1 MAAPN
6 STIWGDAVGGYGRL
20 GIYRTYS
27 RTDTEDKLTVQ
38 IWFWSKYSVSDSSN
52 TLYHSN
58 LASSGSAT
66 TSYGSY
72 DINTTVASG
81 DGWSTSNQ
89 VLLDELETTHKR
101 GTAAQIRYLYAKLT
115 NVDRVGGTMYVSTTH
130 TVPALAKYT
139 VSYNANGGSGAPAS
153 QTKTHGVDLT
163 LSSAKPTKTGNDFT
177 GWATAANGSI
187 AYQPGAKYTANA
199 SVTLYAK
206 WSPHTF
212 TIKFDANG
220 GSGGAPTSLLQS
232 YGKSIDLL
240 TVTPPTR
247 ENYTFIG
254 WSRSSVATTA
264 EYPADDIVAFNANVT
279 LYAVWKLN
287 YIKPTIFNF
296 TVERCYASGD
306 TAEDGTYALVKF
318 DWKTTVAA
326 TEAIIRVAVGS
337 TFKVEQITLSGQ
349 QGSVS
354 HIFGVS
360 SGSVLSN
367 EASYHVEVI
376 VRDIYFVRDSYNEQN
391 VTTTLP
397 SSLFTIDFYSGGT
410 GAAFGKVA
418 EHADRVQ
425 FGWDGEFLKPVYG
438 KALGMDRVTKIPANS
453 DLNNYRDPGCF
464 AVYSDADAATI
475 LNSPVVEIINNTR
488 KGYAGRFEVWAST
501 GEGVRLQQWSYLRQR
516 YISRMA
522 NHPVWERVISRG
534 TDNNWSY
541 GAWYQSSLNS
551 DMSSRIYE
559 KAGITVGLSAN
570 VTNLVD
576 EDYAKVPFDKEIT
589 NTNSDK
595 LNLYINSGEWYV
607 LVGDG
612 VSRVKVSGQI
622 LYSCKSTGN
631 RHVRIQRVLASTG
644 GVSTVSWVCVNAA
657 TVGNVLCSLS
667 PMIIPVSKG
676 DKIQMVYYTIDGGAD
691 RDHIAAGS
699 SGNGYQSYLTIEEF

>member
-27 RTDTEDKLTVQ
+27 RTDTEDTLTVQ

-89 VLLDELETTHKR
+89 VLLDTFVTRHKR

-139 VSYNANGGSGAPAS
+139 VSYNANSGSGAPAS
-153 QTKTHGVDLT
+153 QTKIHGVDLT

-187 AYQPGAKYTANA
+187 VYQPGAKYTANA

-206 WSPHTF
+206 WSPHTY
-212 TIKFDANG
+212 TITYNANG
-220 GSGGAPTSLLQS
+220 GSGAPAAQIQS
-232 YGKSIDLL
+232 HNYLL
-240 TVTPPTR
+240 TLSSTKPTR
-247 ENYTFIG
+247 ENYTFKG

-264 EYPADDIVAFNANVT
+264 EYLAGDQICPNASIT
-279 LYAVWKLN
+279 LYAVWELN

-296 TVERCYASGD
+296 TVERCYASGN
-306 TAEDGTYALVKF
+306 TAEDGTNALVKF

-326 TEAIIRVAVGS
+326 TEAIIRVSVGS

-354 HIFGVS
+354 HIFGES

-376 VRDIYFVRDSYNEQN
+376 VYDSHNNQR

-397 SSLFTIDFYSGGT
+397 SSLFSIDFYRGGT

-418 EHADRVQ
+418 EYADRVQ

-453 DLNNYRDPGCF
+453 NLNNYLDPGCF
-464 AVYSDADAATI
+464 AVYSDADAGTI
-475 LNSPVVEIINNTR
+475 ANIPV
-488 KGYAGRFEVWAST
+488 KYAGRFEVWAAT

-522 NHPVWERVISRG
+522 DHPVWERVISRG
-534 TDNNWSY
+534 TDNIWSY
-541 GAWYQSSLNS
+541 GAWFRSSLALP
-551 DMSSRIYE
+551 MSSRIYE

-570 VTNLVD
+570 VTNLAD
-576 EDYAKVPFDKEIT
+576 GAYIKVPFDKEIT
-589 NTNSDK
+589 NANSDK
-595 LNLYINSGEWYV
+595 LNLYINSGDWYV

-622 LYSCKSTGN
+622 LFNCRSAGL
-631 RHVRIQRVLASTG
+631 RHAKISIKKASG
-644 GVSTVSWVCVNAA
+644 GTQYVSWACANISAEGNLICALTPVIA
-657 TVGNVLCSLS
+657 T
-667 PMIIPVSKG
+667 VSKG
-676 DKIQMVYYTIDGGAD
+676 DQIQMIYYTIDGGAD
-691 RDHIAAGS
+691 RDYIAAGGGS
-699 SGNGYQSYLTIEEF
+699 GYQSYLTIEEF

>member
-1 MAAPN
+1 MAAPS
-6 STIWGDAVGGYGRL
+6 STIWGSTVGGYGRI
-20 GIYRTYS
+20 GIYSTYS
-27 RTDTEDKLTVQ
+27 RTNTEDTLTVQ

-72 DINTTVASG
+72 DINTTEDTG
-81 DGWSTSNQ
+81 NGWSTSNQ
-89 VLLDELETTHKR
+89 VLLQSFTTTHKR
-101 GTAAQIRYLYAKLT
+101 TASAQIRYLYAKLT
-115 NVDRVGGTMYVSTTH
+115 NVDRVGGTMYASTTH

-139 VSYNANGGSGAPAS
+139 VSYNANSGSGAPAS
-153 QTKTHGVDLT
+153 QTKIHGVDLT

-199 SVTLYAK
+199 NVTLYAK

-306 TAEDGTYALVKF
+306 TAEDGTNALVKF

-326 TEAIIRVAVGS
+326 TEAIIKVSLARGGS
-337 TFKVEQITLSGQ
+337 THKVEQITLIGQ

-354 HIFGVS
+354 HIFGES
-360 SGSVLSN
+360 SESVLSN
-367 EASYHVEVI
+367 ETSYSVDVI
-376 VRDIYFVRDSYNEQN
+376 VRDIHNEQK

-397 SSLFTIDFYSGGT
+397 SSLFTIDFYRGGT

-418 EHADRVQ
+418 EYADRVQ

-438 KALGMDRVTKIPANS
+438 KALGMDRLPAIPQNADFNS
-453 DLNNYRDPGCF
+453 YMETGCY
-464 AVYSDADAATI
+464 AVQSNAIAETI
-475 LNSPVVEIINNTR
+475 TNIPVKR
-488 KGYAGRFEVWAST
+488 AGRLEVWSAT
-501 GEGVRLQQWSYLRQR
+501 GEGLRLQQWSYLRQR
-516 YISRMA
+516 FIPYNA
-522 NHPVWERVISRG
+522 ENAVWERDIARG
-534 TDNNWSY
+534 EDNVWHY
-541 GAWYQSSLNS
+541 YAWYRSSLAQS
-551 DMSSRIYE
+551 MSSRIYE

-576 EDYAKVPFDKEIT
+576 EDYTKVPFDKEIV
-589 NTNSDK
+589 NTNSGK
-595 LNLYINSGEWYV
+595 LNLYTNSGYHYV
-607 LVGDG
+607 LVGSG

-631 RHVRIQRVLASTG
+631 RHVKIQKVLASTNIE
-644 GVSTVSWVCVNAA
+644 SNVSWVCVNAA
-657 TVGNVLCSLS
+657 AVGNVLCSLS

>member
-6 STIWGDAVGGYGRL
+6 STIWGSTVGGYGRI

-27 RTDTEDKLTVQ
+27 RTDTEDTLTVE

-81 DGWSTSNQ
+81 VGWSTSNQ
-89 VLLDELETTHKR
+89 VLLGTFDTTHKR

-163 LSSAKPTKTGNDFT
+163 LSSAKPTQTGNDFT

-206 WSPHTF
+206 WSPHTY
-212 TIKFDANG
+212 TITYNANG
-220 GSGGAPTSLLQS
+220 GSGAPAAQLQS
-232 YGKSIDLL
+232 HNRLL
-240 TVTPPTR
+240 TLSSTVPTR
-247 ENYTFIG
+247 ENYTFKG

-264 EYPADDIVAFNANVT
+264 EYLAGDQICPNASIT
-279 LYAVWKLN
+279 LYAVWELN

-296 TVERCYASGD
+296 TVERCYASGE
-306 TAEDGTYALVKF
+306 TAEDGTNALVKF

-326 TEAIIRVAVGS
+326 TEAIIKVAVGS
-337 TFKVEQITLSGQ
+337 TFKVEQITLIGQ

-354 HIFGVS
+354 HIFGES

-376 VRDIYFVRDSYNEQN
+376 VRDNHNEQK

-397 SSLFTIDFYSGGT
+397 SSLFTIDFYRGGT

-418 EHADRVQ
+418 EYADRVQ

-438 KALGMDRVTKIPANS
+438 KALGLDRVTKIPANS
-453 DLNNYRDPGCF
+453 DLNNYLDPGCF
-464 AVYSDADAATI
+464 AVYSDADATTI
-475 LNSPVVEIINNTR
+475 LNSPVVEIINNTL
-488 KGYAGRFEVWAST
+488 KGYAGRFEVWAAT

-522 NHPVWERVISRG
+522 NHPVWERVITRG

-541 GAWYQSSLNS
+541 GAWYQSSLAQS
-551 DMSSRIYE
+551 MSSRIYE

-589 NTNSDK
+589 NANSDK
-595 LNLYINSGEWYV
+595 LNLYINSGDWYV

-631 RHVRIQRVLASTG
+631 RHVKIQRVLASG

-657 TVGNVLCSLS
+657 AVGNVLCSLS

>member
-1 MAAPN
+1 MAAPS
-6 STIWGDAVGGYGRL
+6 STIWGSTVGGYGRI
-20 GIYRTYS
+20 GIYKTYS
-27 RTDTEDKLTVQ
+27 RTNTEDTLTVQ

-58 LASSGSAT
+58 LDASGSAT

-89 VLLDELETTHKR
+89 VLLDEFETKHKR

-163 LSSAKPTKTGNDFT
+163 LSTARPSRTGHDFT

-199 SVTLYAK
+199 NVTLYAK

-279 LYAVWKLN
+279 LYAVWELN

-306 TAEDGTYALVKF
+306 TAEDGTNALVKF

-376 VRDIYFVRDSYNEQN
+376 VRDSHNEQK

-397 SSLFTIDFYSGGT
+397 SSLFTIDFYRGGT

-438 KALGMDRVTKIPANS
+438 KALGMDRLPAIPQNADFNS
-453 DLNNYRDPGCF
+453 YMETGCY
-464 AVYSDADAATI
+464 AVQSNAIAATVKNI
-475 LNSPVVEIINNTR
+475 PVAR
-488 KGYAGRFEVWAST
+488 AGRLEVWAAT
-501 GEGVRLQQWSYLRQR
+501 GEGLRLQQWSYLRQR
-516 YISRMA
+516 FIPYNA
-522 NHPVWERVISRG
+522 ENAVWERDISRG
-534 TDNNWSY
+534 EDNIWHY
-541 GAWYQSSLNS
+541 YKWYRSSLAQS
-551 DMSSRIYE
+551 MSSRIYE

-570 VTNLVD
+570 VTNLTD
-576 EDYAKVPFDKEIT
+576 DAYTKVPFDKEIT
-589 NTNSDK
+589 NANSDK

>member
-1 MAAPN
+1 MEAPN
-6 STIWGDAVGGYGRL
+6 NIIWGSTVGGYGRI
-20 GIYRTYS
+20 GIYKTYS
-27 RTDTEDKLTVQ
+27 RTNTEDTLTVQ

-81 DGWSTSNQ
+81 NGWSTSNR
-89 VLLDELETTHKR
+89 VLLQSFTTTHKR
-101 GTAAQIRYLYAKLT
+101 TASAQIRYLYAKLT

-163 LSSAKPTKTGNDFT
+163 LSSTKPTQTGNDFT

-187 AYQPGAKYTANA
+187 AYKPGAKYTANA

-206 WSPHTF
+206 WSPHTY
-212 TIKFDANG
+212 TITYNANG
-220 GSGGAPTSLLQS
+220 GSGAPAAQLQS
-232 YGKSIDLL
+232 HGSSVPLSSTI
-240 TVTPPTR
+240 PTR
-247 ENYTFIG
+247 ENYTFLG

-264 EYPADDIVAFNANVT
+264 EYPVEYLDIDKICPNANIT

-306 TAEDGTYALVKF
+306 TAEDGTNALVKF

-326 TEAIIRVAVGS
+326 TEAIIKVSLARGGS
-337 TFKVEQITLSGQ
+337 THKVEQITLSGQ

-354 HIFGVS
+354 YIFGGS

-367 EASYHVEVI
+367 ETSYSVDVI
-376 VRDIYFVRDSYNEQN
+376 VRDIYFVRDSYNEQK

-397 SSLFTIDFYSGGT
+397 SSLFTIDFYRGGT

-418 EHADRVQ
+418 EYADRVQ

-438 KALGMDRVTKIPANS
+438 KALGMDRLPAIPQNANFNS
-453 DLNNYRDPGCF
+453 YMETGCY
-464 AVYSDADAATI
+464 AVQSNAIAETI
-475 LNSPVVEIINNTR
+475 TNIPVKR
-488 KGYAGRFEVWAST
+488 AGRLEVWSAT
-501 GEGVRLQQWSYLRQR
+501 GEGLRLKQWSYLRQR
-516 YISRMA
+516 FIPYNA
-522 NHPVWERVISRG
+522 ENAVWERDIARG
-534 TDNNWSY
+534 EDNVWHY
-541 GAWYQSSLNS
+541 YAWYRSSLAQS
-551 DMSSRIYE
+551 MSSRIYE

-576 EDYAKVPFDKEIT
+576 EDYAKVPFDKEIV

-595 LNLYINSGEWYV
+595 LNLYTQSGTWYV

-631 RHVRIQRVLASTG
+631 RHVKIQKVLASTNIE
-644 GVSTVSWVCVNAA
+644 SSVSWVCVNAA
-657 TVGNVLCSLS
+657 AAGNVLCSLS